1 MKKMFFFVC
10 GIICTQNS
18 SSFLFSK
25 NCCTRYDKKIKIIVK
40 MQSNSR
46 YKIANLLFLSFKNPL
61 TFQEE
66 RKVI

>member
-1 MKKMFFFVC
+1 MKKIFFLYVE
-10 GIICTQNS
+10 
-18 SSFLFSK
+18 LFAHRILLRFYLVK

-61 TFQEE
+61 TFKEE
-66 RKVI
+66 RKVT